1 MPVQYSHG
9 CIVRLR
15 VENFMHYTDQVLEP
29 APGFNVV
36 IGHNGSGKSALIS
49 AICLGLG
56 GDIDTLARNES
67 VTTFVKRGARE
78 ARITIQLH
86 NACEGDNWVV
96 SSCITD
102 KGKISWSLGGEK
114 ATKLQVRRF
123 ILKTPGIGPF
133 CSG

>member
-56 GDIDTLARNES
+56 GDIETLARNES
-67 VTTFVKRGARE
+67 VTTFVKRGAKE
-78 ARITIQLH
+78 ARITVELH
-86 NACEGDNWVV
+86 NSQEGENWVV
-96 SSCITD
+96 SSVITS
-102 KGKISWSLGGEK
+102 KGKITWSLGGER
-114 ATKLQVRRF
+114 ATKSQV
-123 ILKTPGIGPF
+123 I
-133 CSG
+133 